1 MLATMTPK
9 PRVLHWF
16 RTDLRTHDAP
26 ALRAGLALKPEVWYP
41 VWCWDPEYVYSHRV
55 GVNRF
60 NFLIE
65 SMNDLSQSLT
75 RLNNKSKLLVIRG
88 SPYTVLPKLFHDWK
102 ITHLVYELDTG
113 GYAQERDKRVREIAT
128 KSKVEVI
135 DVLGHSL
142 YHPAEVL
149 EKNGGK
155 ATTTI
160 TQWQKAA
167 SKLGS
172 VPRPVAAPR
181 ELISPGDL
189 HLESLSREDHPVNRE
204 HDLNEKTRIGPVTCF
219 DTLIGP
225 KGDFAIP
232 TLEELG
238 YPKPTTTIRGGEKE
252 GRSRLFAFNKEDN
265 GNRAALFEKPK
276 TSPGIP
282 GPFGTSELNNEH
294 KEHFGTDSQED
305 EGEFDHVSEDTQID
319 VTRPS
324 TTLMSPYLKFGCVGV
339 RECYWSW
346 HDILVNAPKS
356 AKKPENLLGQL
367 EFSYIPWRCQTVYS
381 DDGNQVI
388 PRPKDDQ
395 HPQAEEWLA
404 AWAEGRTGFP
414 WIDALMRQ
422 LREEGWMHHLGRH
435 SVACFLT
442 RGQCYISWERGAE
455 VFDAEYLI
463 DWDPASNYGNWMWLS
478 CSAFFSQFLR
488 VYGVATWPSKF
499 DKTGALVRK
508 YIPELRK
515 FPDQYIY
522 EPWLAPKSVQREA
535 GCIIG
540 IDYPAPMLDEKEEKN
555 RNIERMRAAYQ
566 AGLYGDSPKVLS
578 GNAVIELPNKP
589 EEGEESKAGTKRKA
603 DKSAAGKARAT
614 RTRKDSNHGQK
625 NLDAYIKKK

>member
-41 VWCWDPEYVYSHRV
+41 VWCWDPEYV
-55 GVNRF
+55 
-60 NFLIE
+60 
-65 SMNDLSQSLT
+65 
-75 RLNNKSKLLVIRG
+75 
-88 SPYTVLPKLFHDWK
+88 

-189 HLESLSREDHPVNRE
+189 HLNSLSREDHPVNRE

-252 GRSRLFAFNKEDN
+252 GRTRLFAFNKEDN

-294 KEHFGTDSQED
+294 KEHFGSDSQED
-305 EGEFDHVSEDTQID
+305 EGEFDHISEDTQID

-381 DDGNQVI
+381 DDGDQVI

-515 FPDQYIY
+515 FPDQYVY

-625 NLDAYIKKK
+625 ILDAYMKKK